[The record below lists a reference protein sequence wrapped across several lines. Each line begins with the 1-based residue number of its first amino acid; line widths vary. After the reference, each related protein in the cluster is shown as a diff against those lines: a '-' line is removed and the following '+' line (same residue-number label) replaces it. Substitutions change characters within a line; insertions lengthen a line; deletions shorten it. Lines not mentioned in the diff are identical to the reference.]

1 MNWKKSIIKS
11 IFIVTTIWL
20 VASCNSYNEMLRTD
34 DYNEKKIYA
43 DNYFKQGDY
52 EKSTAL
58 YEQIYQH
65 SPKGADGELAY
76 FRLGK
81 GYYFLNDY
89 SMGNYFL
96 SNFVVR
102 FPYSDNAEEA
112 MYYSAVCAAALSPAF
127 YLDQTDTEV
136 AIEAVQH
143 FVDTYPTSKYV
154 EECNKLLNTLYG
166 KIERKA
172 FEGLKLYSNMER
184 YKAAVM
190 SAEGFLAKYPTSLN
204 REETYYILAKN
215 TYYLALN
222 SVEAKKKERIDKA
235 IESYLNFVA
244 EFPNTTYLKEVK
256 GYYEKLNKIVESI

>member
-1 MNWKKSIIKS
+1 MIILKSLIKLFTFAS
-11 IFIVTTIWL
+11 IVML
-20 VASCNSYNEMLRTD
+20 VFSCSSYNEMLRTD
-34 DYNEKKIYA
+34 DYAQKKIYA
-43 DNYFKQGDY
+43 DNYFQQGDY

-58 YEQIYQH
+58 YEQLYQH
-65 SPKGADGELAY
+65 SPKGDDGELAY

-102 FPYSDNAEEA
+102 FPYSNNAEEA
-112 MYYSAVCAAALSPAF
+112 MYYSAVCAAALSPA
-127 YLDQTDTEV
+127 YNLDQTDTEV

-143 FVDTYPTSKYV
+143 FVDTYPDSKYV

-166 KIERKA
+166 KLERKA
-172 FEGLKLYSNMER
+172 FEALKLYSNMER

-190 SAEGFLAKYPTSLN
+190 SAETFLAKYPTSLN
-204 REETYYILAKN
+204 REEAYYILAKN
-215 TYYLALN
+215 TYFVAIN
-222 SVEAKKKERIDKA
+222 SIEEKKKHRIDKA

-244 EFPNTTYLKEVK
+244 EFPNTTYIKEVK
-256 GYYEKLNKIVESI
+256 GYYEKLNKIVVSI

>member
-1 MNWKKSIIKS
+1 MKSIIKFCSFIFLLS
-11 IFIVTTIWL
+11 IL
-20 VASCNSYNEMLRTD
+20 VACSSYNEILRKD
-34 DYNEKKIYA
+34 DYAEKKIYA
-43 DNYFKQGDY
+43 DNFFQQGDY

-58 YEQIYQH
+58 YEQLYQH
-65 SPKGADGELAY
+65 TPKGEDGELAY

-102 FPYSDNAEEA
+102 FPYSDKAEEA
-112 MYYSAVCAAALSPAF
+112 MYYSAVCAAALSPE
-127 YLDQTDTEV
+127 YNLDQTDTEV

-143 FVDTYPTSKYV
+143 FVETYPESKYV

-166 KIERKA
+166 KLEKKSFQA
-172 FEGLKLYSNMER
+172 LKLYSNMER

-190 SAEGFLAKYPTSLN
+190 SAETFLAKYPTSLN
-204 REETYYILAKN
+204 REEAYFILAKN
-215 TYYLALN
+215 TYFLAIN
-222 SVEAKKKERIDKA
+222 SVDQKKKQRIDKA

-256 GYYEKLNKIVESI
+256 GYYEKLNKIVVSI